1 MTIIDILKEMK
12 TKGFTADTKIDL
24 SFKNGDVARCRISDF
39 FPTVKEFQKL
49 YANMSGKLTKYY
61 SVKEMLDM
69 NLIAIEEVE

>member
-24 SFKNGDVARCRISDF
+24 SFKNGDVARCRLSDF
-39 FPTVKEFQKL
+39 FPAVKEFSKL
-49 YANMSGKLTKYY
+49 YANMNGKLTTYY

-69 NLIAIEEVE
+69 NLIVIEEVE